1 MEELLIKRKAFKIEK
16 ILFEDDKYI
25 EYLVTFKGSEY
36 IARHYRSEVQFDEA
50 LYRYKKIYSYGI
62 YTPMLKFKDKK
73 SFILIFEKVEGK
85 NVAEILSEGDIPE
98 AVFVKLFTFYRYA
111 RANQIELNY
120 LPENFVFDGKRL
132 YYISLELFD
141 KNPDIN
147 LENYGIEFYVMSQ
160 KGYDHLISL
169 GYNVDKKRLLSKGEA
184 NKKMVLL
191 SLLNW

>member
-1 MEELLIKRKAFKIEK
+1 MEELFIKRKAFKIEK
-16 ILFEDDKYI
+16 ILFEDDKFI
-25 EYLVTFKGSEY
+25 EYLVTFKGVEY
-36 IARHYRSEVQFDEA
+36 IARHYKSEVQFDEA

-73 SFILIFEKVEGK
+73 AFILIFEKVEGK

-98 AVFVKLFTFYRYA
+98 PVFVKLFTFYRYA

-120 LPENFVFDGKRL
+120 LPENYVFDGKRL